1 MSLIF
6 LKDKKN
12 QELTAEL
19 CLKKWLSMAYDEQL
33 LMIMKDVEGVKHLSS
48 KLQVVHNNLKDLEV
62 KRRENLHH
70 K

>member
-1 MSLIF
+1 
-6 LKDKKN
+6 
-12 QELTAEL
+12 
-19 CLKKWLSMAYDEQL
+19 MAYDEQL